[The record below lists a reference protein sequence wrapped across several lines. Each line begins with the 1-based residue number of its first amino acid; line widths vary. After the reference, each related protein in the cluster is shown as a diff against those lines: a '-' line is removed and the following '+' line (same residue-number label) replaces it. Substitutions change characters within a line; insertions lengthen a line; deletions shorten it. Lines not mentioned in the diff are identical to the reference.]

1 MGRGFYAYAAGKIS
15 DCGMSIPP
23 VLTRVHDLSQSI
35 AQVIAPL
42 CEEKF
47 WMTTQLKSSESP
59 VGESATG
66 KTCYVPQNH
75 RRILCIFPKYSRS
88 FGTFHHAY
96 PLMGIRKVRAF
107 MPPQGILVVA
117 AYLPKQWEIR
127 FIDENVQPAKRSD
140 YNWADVVIVSGMHIQ
155 RPQINQI
162 NELAHRAGKITV
174 VGGPSVSGCPEY
186 YPDFDILH
194 LGELGD
200 ATDQMIEYLDQQA
213 ERPKQQIR
221 FETKERLPLSEFPIP
236 AYHLLDINHYF
247 LANIQFSSG
256 CPYRC
261 EFCDIPELYGRSPRL
276 KNPEQIL
283 AELDAMLAAG
293 NPGAVYFVDDN
304 FVGDRRALMTL
315 LPHLIDWQKRNG
327 YPVQFACEAT
337 LNLAQSPK
345 LLEMM
350 REAYFCTVFCGI
362 ETPETEA
369 LKSISKTHNLS
380 MPILEAVKILN
391 SYGMEVVSGIIMG
404 LDTDTPETADRI
416 LEFIRLSQIPMLTIN
431 LLHALPRTPLWRR
444 LEEEGRL
451 VVEDNR
457 DSNVEFLMP
466 YEQVIDMWRRCITE
480 AYEPEFLYQRFAY
493 NMEHTYP
500 KRISVPNSP
509 ARTSGANIRKG
520 LTMLA
525 NILIRV
531 GVFSHYRKTF
541 WKMAYPALKS
551 GDIES
556 LIHVGLVGHHLIKFA
571 AECATGE
578 ESASFYSQKLRKTQP
593 KQLEAS
599 VAGN

>member
-1 MGRGFYAYAAGKIS
+1 
-15 DCGMSIPP
+15 MS
-23 VLTRVHDLSQSI
+23 
-35 AQVIAPL
+35 A
-42 CEEKF
+42 
-47 WMTTQLKSSESP
+47 QLKSLENPVSE
-59 VGESATG
+59 AT
-66 KTCYVPQNH
+66 TRTTRYVPQHH

-96 PLMGIRKVRAF
+96 PLIPGVRAF

-117 AYLPKQWEIR
+117 AYLPKEWEIR
-127 FIDENVQPAKRSD
+127 FIDENVNPATRRD
-140 YNWADVVIVSGMHIQ
+140 YEWADAVIVSGMHIQ

-194 LGELGD
+194 IGELGD
-200 ATDQMIEYLDQQA
+200 ATDQMIEYLDHHK
-213 ERPKQQIR
+213 ERPGQQIR
-221 FETKERLPLSEFPIP
+221 FQTQERLPLSEFPIP
-236 AYHLLDINHYF
+236 AYHLLNLKHYF

-261 EFCDIPELYGRSPRL
+261 EFCDIPELYGRNPRL
-276 KNPEQIL
+276 KTPEQVL
-283 AELDAMLAAG
+283 AELDAILAAG

-304 FVGDRRALMTL
+304 FVGDRRAVMQL

-327 YPVQFACEAT
+327 YPLQFACEAT

-369 LKSISKTHNLS
+369 LRSISKTHNLS
-380 MPILEAVKILN
+380 MPILEAVKVLN
-391 SYGMEVVSGIIMG
+391 RYGMEVVSGIIMG
-404 LDTDTPETADRI
+404 LDTDTPETAERI

-444 LEEEGRL
+444 LEQEGRL
-451 VVEDNR
+451 VFDESLE
-457 DSNVEFLMP
+457 SNVEFLMP
-466 YEQVIDMWRRCITE
+466 YEQVINMWRRCITT

-500 KRISVPNSP
+500 NRIEVPNSP
-509 ARTSGANIRKG
+509 ARTSWSNIRKG
-520 LTMLA
+520 LTILS
-525 NILIRV
+525 NILLRV

-541 WKMAYPALKS
+541 WNMALPALKS
-551 GDIES
+551 ADIES

-571 AECATGE
+571 AECGQGK
-578 ESASFYSQKLRKTQP
+578 ESASFYSQKLQKTQP
-593 KQLEAS
+593 SQVVAS
-599 VAGN
+599 S